1 MWINAPLM
9 DTKFLYVTAIAIA
22 AVSGGYYYYSGK
34 GNKLQAESS
43 RSMNYS
49 ADNIHL
55 TQTDENG
62 KLYVRAQ
69 VDRLEQNV
77 QQKTAQLSN
86 LNASTYTNG
95 QVDATF
101 FAKTANGY
109 NDNEKVVLKDQVKAT
124 KLMAE
129 GQMQFTT
136 DELTAFPKT
145 REIETNKQVLVQSP
159 QAEFV
164 SNGLKANLNDG
175 QYEFFN
181 IRGKYEPKS

>member
-1 MWINAPLM
+1 M
-9 DTKFLYVTAIAIA
+9 DTKVLYVTAIAIA

-49 ADNIHL
+49 AKNIYL
-55 TQTDENG
+55 TQTDEYG
-62 KLYVRAQ
+62 KLHVRAT
-69 VDRLEQNV
+69 VDELQQDL
-77 QQKTAQLSN
+77 QQKTTKLTN
-86 LNASTYTNG
+86 LNVSSYKDG
-95 QVDATF
+95 EVDATF
-101 FAKTANGY
+101 FAKKANGY
-109 NDNEKVVLKDQVKAT
+109 NDNEKVILQDQVKAT
-124 KLMAE
+124 KLMDTGKME
-129 GQMQFTT
+129 FQT

-145 REIETNKQVLVQSP
+145 RELETQQKVLVQSP

-164 SNGLKANLNDG
+164 SNGLKANLNNG

>member
-1 MWINAPLM
+1 M

-101 FAKTANGY
+101 FAKTAKVKLVAKNKAVKIAVKRVKKLPAPEAPNTVAAPPPP
-109 NDNEKVVLKDQVKAT
+109 NDAPASAPLPCCT
-124 KLMAE
+124 KTNPIIIIAKMIC
-129 GQMQFTT
+129 TT
-136 DELTAFPKT
+136 SIKLYISTSYY
-145 REIETNKQVLVQSP
+145 L
-159 QAEFV
+159 
-164 SNGLKANLNDG
+164 L
-175 QYEFFN
+175 
-181 IRGKYEPKS
+181 